1 MIRVDEPTP
10 GNINITCE
18 ISGMPLDQV
27 NKDGMYCSAPECEC
41 KAKNEAARGEI
52 ESFIKGMDKLFRM

>member
-27 NKDGMYCSAPECEC
+27 NKDGMYCSAPDCEC
-41 KAKNEAARGEI
+41 KVVNAAARFEVEKFLLEI
-52 ESFIKGMDKLFRM
+52 GKLV